1 MTSNEISL
9 IKQALLIVELREVRL
24 MDSFPTID
32 ADHSQEYLENINKL
46 TAMKK
51 HKSTHITFSSRKLIA
66 CIIAAALLLL
76 ATACAFYQP
85 ILNYFQEIYST
96 FTKFSTDEDEYLN
109 KTYYLKLMR
118 ILPESFDE
126 ESELLIGEVV
136 NVSVDD
142 SILEKTLL
150 SVKEATSSKKSHF
163 GVMFTV
169 NVSEFIRSGNP
180 NQEKPE
186 GENNMAQ
193 NESYKLI
200 NVIVNKGYAEDAM
213 AAARKAG
220 AGGGTIIGARG
231 TAKEGDAKFFG
242 AEIVPEKDMLLIL
255 VPKEKCDDIVNAIQS
270 LPCFAKA
277 GSGIIF
283 CSNAHDF
290 TLLGKSEKAE

>member
-1 MTSNEISL
+1 MSY
-9 IKQALLIVELREVRL
+9 KLLISIVPHNMGELITNATKEAGAGGGTIL
-24 MDSFPTID
+24 MGRG
-32 ADHSQEYLENINKL
+32 
-46 TAMKK
+46 TAANSIIQLLGLGDTSKD
-51 HKSTHITFSSRKLIA
+51 IA
-66 CIIAAALLLL
+66 
-76 ATACAFYQP
+76 Y
-85 ILNYFQEIYST
+85 
-96 FTKFSTDEDEYLN
+96 
-109 KTYYLKLMR
+109 
-118 ILPESFDE
+118 
-126 ESELLIGEVV
+126 VV
-136 NVSVDD
+136 VDD

-255 VPKEKCDDIVNAIQS
+255 VTKEKCDDIVNAIQS